1 MLSVLVLVPATCSI
15 AAHRCT
21 LHRKTIHKKVVEG
34 LRPILA
40 HPSWPIFGIDWAEPA
55 SGGKYSV
62 EAGGFMGKRLARR
75 ELFQEITV
83 DREALHNF

>member
-1 MLSVLVLVPATCSI
+1 VLDRCASLHSAPKDNPQKGSGRVAAHPGPSVL
-15 AAHRCT
+15 AH
-21 LHRKTIHKKVVEG
+21 
-34 LRPILA
+34 A
-40 HPSWPIFGIDWAEPA
+40 SWPIFGIDWAEPA